1 MEAFWNSIAA
11 YNAATWPFQL
21 ALVII
26 AAVLTLILRFRPSV
40 WARNAMKILMV
51 TFSLWIAFVYYLG
64 FCGERDYSFV
74 MIIFWCMVAAAWI
87 YDLVTGF
94 SSFSKSQGRYRF
106 WGVLMLL
113 LPLVCPLLSVARG
126 LTFPEITTPMLP
138 SGVALYMLG
147 VLMAFNRKIN
157 FFAFIFVVHWALIA
171 ISKIVLFSIPEDILL
186 AAACLPAMAIFFRQA
201 AEKADPEGRKPSRLM
216 MNILI
221 FMVVLLIAVCMVI
234 PNV

>member
-1 MEAFWNSIAA
+1 
-11 YNAATWPFQL
+11 
-21 ALVII
+21 
-26 AAVLTLILRFRPSV
+26 
-40 WARNAMKILMV
+40 
-51 TFSLWIAFVYYLG
+51 
-64 FCGERDYSFV
+64 
-74 MIIFWCMVAAAWI
+74 
-87 YDLVTGF
+87 
-94 SSFSKSQGRYRF
+94 
-106 WGVLMLL
+106 
-113 LPLVCPLLSVARG
+113 
-126 LTFPEITTPMLP
+126 MLP

>member
-1 MEAFWNSIAA
+1 
-11 YNAATWPFQL
+11 
-21 ALVII
+21 
-26 AAVLTLILRFRPSV
+26 
-40 WARNAMKILMV
+40 
-51 TFSLWIAFVYYLG
+51 
-64 FCGERDYSFV
+64 
-74 MIIFWCMVAAAWI
+74 
-87 YDLVTGF
+87 
-94 SSFSKSQGRYRF
+94 
-106 WGVLMLL
+106 MLL
-113 LPLVCPLLSVARG
+113 LPLVYPLLSVARG

-201 AEKADPEGRKPSRLM
+201 AEKADPEGHKPSRLM